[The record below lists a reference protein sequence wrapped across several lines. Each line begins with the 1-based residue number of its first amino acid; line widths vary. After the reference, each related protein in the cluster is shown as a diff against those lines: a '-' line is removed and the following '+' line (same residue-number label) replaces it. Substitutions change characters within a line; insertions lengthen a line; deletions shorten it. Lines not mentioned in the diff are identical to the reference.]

1 MSRRD
6 PKDLQAAISRT
17 EARLAELDDE
27 RRHVWRHLSALKAE
41 LSSVQR
47 AEDSRQPAQQ
57 TELPTR
63 ATPMTSAE
71 KEKHPGLF
79 PGMQQRMGSRSVR

>member
-1 MSRRD
+1 MKFMSYRD
-6 PKDLQAAISRT
+6 PKALQAQISRA

-47 AEDSRQPAQQ
+47 LEDQRQSPQQ
-57 TELPTR
+57 VSDHGFKVVFVGVFKDENCFWFEHLPNLLQ
-63 ATPMTSAE
+63 
-71 KEKHPGLF
+71 G
-79 PGMQQRMGSRSVR
+79 